1 MGFGPSKGEAKLWPA
16 WIGRAAPVVSRVLLA
31 SRGKTARRSR
41 HSQNAAVANLHKPWM
56 EFAVRRVFLG
66 MLACFAASCPAHA
79 QDCGVLPPNGPPLLH
94 LSETA
99 TITVPPTLLV
109 ADLVASSQS
118 PSAVTTQRH
127 VNDLMARA
135 DHLAGKV
142 PGIVSIFQ
150 DYSTAFVDKAD
161 GVPEHWDASQTLEI
175 RGHSGEMVLGLVG
188 QLQAI
193 GLSLGNLGWQV
204 PPDEAD
210 AAGRKP
216 RLQALA
222 SLRQEAVAAAQT
234 LDLSVEGYQSVDLTG
249 GPSPIL
255 SPAPMQMEAAMA
267 PPLASADSQNISAT
281 VPADVLLTA
290 KTQPSKDQ
298 P

>member
-1 MGFGPSKGEAKLWPA
+1 
-16 WIGRAAPVVSRVLLA
+16 
-31 SRGKTARRSR
+31 
-41 HSQNAAVANLHKPWM
+41 M

-66 MLACFAASCPAHA
+66 LLACLATSSAADA
-79 QDCGVLPPNGPPLLH
+79 QGCGAPPPNGSPLLH
-94 LSETA
+94 PSETA

-142 PGIVSIFQ
+142 PGIVTDFQ
-150 DYSTAFVDKAD
+150 DYSTDFVDAAN
-161 GVPEHWDASQTLEI
+161 GVPAHWEASQTLEI

-210 AAGRKP
+210 AAGRKA

-222 SLRQEAVAAAQT
+222 RLRQEALAAAQT

-255 SPAPMQMEAAMA
+255 SPAPAQMAAMA
-267 PPLASADSQNISAT
+267 PPLASADSQDISAT
-281 VPADVLLTA
+281 VSADVILVA
-290 KTQPSKDQ
+290 KSQATKESP
-298 P
+298 

>member
-1 MGFGPSKGEAKLWPA
+1 
-16 WIGRAAPVVSRVLLA
+16 
-31 SRGKTARRSR
+31 
-41 HSQNAAVANLHKPWM
+41 M
-56 EFAVRRVFLG
+56 EFAVRRVFLVS
-66 MLACFAASCPAHA
+66 LAFLAASSAADA
-79 QDCGVLPPNGPPLLH
+79 QECVAPTPNGPPLLH

-99 TITVPPTLLV
+99 TSTVPPTLLV

-135 DHLAGKV
+135 DLLAGKV
-142 PGIVSIFQ
+142 PGIVTEFH
-150 DYSTAFVDKAD
+150 DYSTDFVDAAN
-161 GVPEHWDASQTLEI
+161 GVPAHWDASQTLEI
-175 RGHSGEMVLGLVG
+175 RGHSGEMVLSLVG
-188 QLQAI
+188 HLQAI

-210 AAGRKP
+210 AAGRKA

-222 SLRQEAVAAAQT
+222 SLRQEALAAAQT
-234 LDLSVEGYQSVDLTG
+234 LDLSVEDHQSVDLTG

-267 PPLASADSQNISAT
+267 PPLASANSQDITAT
-281 VPADVLLTA
+281 VSADVILTA
-290 KTQPSKDQ
+290 KTQPSKEQ

>member
-1 MGFGPSKGEAKLWPA
+1 
-16 WIGRAAPVVSRVLLA
+16 
-31 SRGKTARRSR
+31 
-41 HSQNAAVANLHKPWM
+41 M
-56 EFAVRRVFLG
+56 EFAVRRVVLG
-66 MLACFAASCPAHA
+66 LLACLAASSGAHA
-79 QDCGVLPPNGPPLLH
+79 QDCGALPPNEPPLLH

-135 DHLAGKV
+135 DLLAGKV
-142 PGIVSIFQ
+142 PGIVTDFQ
-150 DYSTAFVDKAD
+150 DYSTDFVDAAN
-161 GVPEHWDASQTLEI
+161 GVPAHWDASQTLEI
-175 RGHSGEMVLGLVG
+175 RGYLGEVVLGLVG

-193 GLSLGNLGWQV
+193 GLSLGDLGWQV

-210 AAGRKP
+210 AAGRKA

-222 SLRQEAVAAAQT
+222 SVRQEALAAAQT
-234 LDLSVEGYQSVDLTG
+234 LDMSVDLTG

-281 VPADVLLTA
+281 VTADVILVA
-290 KTQPSKDQ
+290 KSQATKESP
-298 P
+298 

>member
-1 MGFGPSKGEAKLWPA
+1 
-16 WIGRAAPVVSRVLLA
+16 
-31 SRGKTARRSR
+31 
-41 HSQNAAVANLHKPWM
+41 M
-56 EFAVRRVFLG
+56 EFAVRRVVLG
-66 MLACFAASCPAHA
+66 LLACLAASSGADA
-79 QDCGVLPPNGPPLLH
+79 QDCGAPPPNEPPLLH

-99 TITVPPTLLV
+99 TIAVPPTLPV

-118 PSAVTTQRH
+118 PSAVTTQRY
-127 VNDLMARA
+127 VNNLMARA
-135 DHLAGKV
+135 DLLADKV
-142 PGIVSIFQ
+142 PGIVAEFQ
-150 DYSTAFVDKAD
+150 DDSTDFVDAAN
-161 GVPEHWDASQTLEI
+161 GVPAHWEASQTLEI
-175 RGHSGEMVLGLVG
+175 RGHSGEVVLGLVG

-204 PPDEAD
+204 PQDEAD
-210 AAGRKP
+210 AAGRKA

-222 SLRQEAVAAAQT
+222 SLRQEALAAAQT

-281 VPADVLLTA
+281 VSADVILTA
-290 KTQPSKDQ
+290 KSPAAKES

>member
-1 MGFGPSKGEAKLWPA
+1 M
-16 WIGRAAPVVSRVLLA
+16 RRVVLGLLA
-31 SRGKTARRSR
+31 CLTAS
-41 HSQNAAVANLHKPWM
+41 SAAD
-56 EFAVRRVFLG
+56 
-66 MLACFAASCPAHA
+66 A

-135 DHLAGKV
+135 DLLAGKV
-142 PGIVSIFQ
+142 PGIVTEFQ
-150 DYSTAFVDKAD
+150 DYSTDFVDAAN
-161 GVPEHWDASQTLEI
+161 GVPAHWDASQTLEI

-210 AAGRKP
+210 AAGRKA

-222 SLRQEAVAAAQT
+222 SVRQEALAAAQT

-249 GPSPIL
+249 GRSPIL
-255 SPAPMQMEAAMA
+255 SPAPMQMAAMA
-267 PPLASADSQNISAT
+267 PPLASADSQNISAI
-281 VPADVLLTA
+281 VSADFILTA
-290 KTQPSKDQ
+290 KSPVAKES

>member
-1 MGFGPSKGEAKLWPA
+1 
-16 WIGRAAPVVSRVLLA
+16 
-31 SRGKTARRSR
+31 
-41 HSQNAAVANLHKPWM
+41 
-56 EFAVRRVFLG
+56 VRRIFLVI
-66 MLACFAASCPAHA
+66 LACLAASSTAHA
-79 QDCGVLPPNGPPLLH
+79 QDCGAPPSNGPPLLH

-135 DHLAGKV
+135 NLLAGKV
-142 PGIVSIFQ
+142 PGIVAEFQ
-150 DYSTAFVDKAD
+150 DYSTDFVDAAN
-161 GVPEHWDASQTLEI
+161 GVPAHWEASQTLEI
-175 RGHSGEMVLGLVG
+175 RGHSGETVLGLVG
-188 QLQAI
+188 QLQAF

-204 PPDEAD
+204 SQDQAD
-210 AAGRKP
+210 AAGRKA

-222 SLRQEAVAAAQT
+222 ALRQEALAAAQT
-234 LDLSVEGYQSVDLTG
+234 LDMSVEGYQSVDLTG

-281 VPADVLLTA
+281 VTADVILTA
-290 KTQPSKDQ
+290 KSPVAKES

>member
-1 MGFGPSKGEAKLWPA
+1 MR
-16 WIGRAAPVVSRVLLA
+16 RAFLVLLA
-31 SRGKTARRSR
+31 
-41 HSQNAAVANLHKPWM
+41 
-56 EFAVRRVFLG
+56 FL
-66 MLACFAASCPAHA
+66 AASSVAHA
-79 QDCGVLPPNGPPLLH
+79 QDCETSPPNGPSVLH

-109 ADLVASSQS
+109 ADLIANATSA
-118 PSAVTTQRH
+118 SAVTTQRH

-142 PGIVSIFQ
+142 PGIATDFQ
-150 DYSTAFVDKAD
+150 DYSTDFVDAAN
-161 GVPEHWDASQTLEI
+161 GVPAHWDASQTLEI

-188 QLQAI
+188 QLQSI
-193 GLSLGNLGWQV
+193 GLSHGNLGWQV

-210 AAGRKP
+210 AAGHKA

-222 SLRQEAVAAAQT
+222 ALRQEALAAAQT
-234 LDLSVEGYQSVDLTG
+234 LDLSVEDYQSVDLTG
-249 GPSPIL
+249 GRSPIL

-281 VPADVLLTA
+281 VSADVILTA
-290 KTQPSKDQ
+290 KSPVAKES